1 MHLLEISLEQR
12 VIFGISGMVLLFTSF
27 LIVFVVSQRKKLQ
40 YHKELHALHEEQ
52 QQYLTQQNALLE
64 KRVEERTEELVF
76 QKNELQ
82 KSLADL
88 EQAQLQ
94 LIQKE
99 KMASLGELTAGI
111 AHEIQNPLNFVNNF
125 SDLTK
130 ELADE
135 LQQELKTGDKEEAIA
150 IAASIID
157 NIERISHHGKRAGSI
172 VKSMLEHSKGDTGH
186 KEPTDI
192 NKLVN
197 DCLKLSYNSLAAKNR
212 NFNVAVETD
221 IDDHAGSIDIIPQAI
236 QRVLVNLFNNAFYA
250 VNEKNGAADENYKPL
265 VSVNTKRAGDQVTIT
280 ISDNGTGIQPKIL
293 DKIFQPF
300 FTTKP
305 TGEGAGLGLSLS
317 YDIVKA
323 HGGEIKAGSAV
334 GEQTYFSITL
344 PG

>member
-52 QQYLTQQNALLE
+52 QQYLTQQNTLLE
-64 KRVEERTEELVF
+64 KRVAERTEELEF

-88 EQAQLQ
+88 NLAQLQ

-135 LQQELKTGDKEEAIA
+135 LQQELKTGDREEAIA

-172 VKSMLEHSKGDTGH
+172 VKSMLEHSKGDTGQ

-192 NKLVN
+192 NKLAS
-197 DCLKLSYNSLAAKNR
+197 DCLKLSYNSLLAKN
-212 NFNVAVETD
+212 NAFNATVETVF
-221 IDDHAGSIDIIPQAI
+221 DDSIGKIDIIPQAM
-236 QRVLVNLFNNAFYA
+236 QRVFVNLFNNAFFA
-250 VNEKNGAADENYKPL
+250 VNEKNNAPGENYKPL
-265 VSVNTKRAGDQVTIT
+265 VAITTKRAGDKVLIT
-280 ISDNGTGIQPKIL
+280 ISDNGTGIPPKIL

-305 TGEGAGLGLSLS
+305 TGEGTGLGLSLS

-323 HGGEIKAGSAV
+323 HGGDIKAESVA
-334 GEQTYFSITL
+334 GESTTFSITL